1 MGLYGDVFG
10 SRKKVH
16 SDKAGNSLV
25 KNSDGSYSVE
35 NKHGKR
41 VNKKDTVKW
50 LNKNKK
56 AQSSFW
62 S

>member
-1 MGLYGDVFG
+1 MGFFSDVG
-10 SRKKVH
+10 PKRKIH
-16 SDKAGNSLV
+16 TDKAGNSLV

-35 NKHGKR
+35 NKKGKR
-41 VNKKDTVKW
+41 VNKKDTTKW

-56 AQSSFW
+56 AQKGFW